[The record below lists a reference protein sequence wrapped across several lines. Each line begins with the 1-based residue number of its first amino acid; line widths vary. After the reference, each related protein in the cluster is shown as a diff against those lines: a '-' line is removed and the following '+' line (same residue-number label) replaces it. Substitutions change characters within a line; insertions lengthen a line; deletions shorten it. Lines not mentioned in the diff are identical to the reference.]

1 MPMPIGMRLSVDMP
15 MPTEMQLITSLS
27 EPVISHTAGYLTEGR
42 NIPVELL
49 EGLNYRPAGWDTN
62 TTAQAGLAPSEN
74 SETRGYRPP
83 HVVDLLPCVPVFKPV
98 LRPTLVAMQEWEGI
112 VIEITDNDFVAR
124 LIDVTDRDRPGDE
137 EATFPLTEVSASD
150 ISMLVPGAIFR
161 WTIGMQRL
169 PGGTKQRIS
178 QVVFRRLPAWTKT
191 DISQADEL
199 AARWASIFEQ
209 R

>member
-27 EPVISHTAGYLTEGR
+27 EPVISHTAGYLTESR

-83 HVVDLLPCVPVFKPV
+83 HVVDLLPCVPV
-98 LRPTLVAMQEWEGI
+98 LA
-112 VIEITDNDFVAR
+112 
-124 LIDVTDRDRPGDE
+124 
-137 EATFPLTEVSASD
+137 
-150 ISMLVPGAIFR
+150 GAAANPSSHA
-161 WTIGMQRL
+161 GM
-169 PGGTKQRIS
+169 GGNCNRNYGQ
-178 QVVFRRLPAWTKT
+178 
-191 DISQADEL
+191 
-199 AARWASIFEQ
+199 
-209 R
+209 